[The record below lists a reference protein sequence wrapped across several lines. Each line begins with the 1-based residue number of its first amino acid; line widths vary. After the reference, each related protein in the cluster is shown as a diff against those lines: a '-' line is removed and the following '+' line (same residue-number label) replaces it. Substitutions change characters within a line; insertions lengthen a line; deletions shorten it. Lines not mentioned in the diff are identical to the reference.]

1 MWHVLQP
8 NPELRRYRLL
18 FSVTRPPAAVF
29 SHEDYGEAARCRS
42 VLEKYGSLT
51 ARDVALQLQAAL
63 RGEVDVTYA
72 GVYPESYVYPSGD
85 EDFVVGGMLV
95 SVFFDAGDYDY
106 VDSAAM
112 PDGRT
117 WHMPEWDTNWN
128 ADSPPEES
136 FSAEVDNYW
145 YPEFGA
151 KNWPGMLDEM
161 LKAAMERAAREKSSL
176 ERQRND

>member
-95 SVFFDAGDYDY
+95 SVFFYAGDYDH